1 MSIQVAAVR
10 HCYVEMNK
18 QWAEYRYSRIT
29 LIGFFPQDK
38 WTALSSQDWVDLFM
52 LEVSMMIEFQVNEG
66 MTAEKQDR

>member
-1 MSIQVAAVR
+1 
-10 HCYVEMNK
+10 MNK

-29 LIGFFPQDK
+29 LIGFFPQDM

-52 LEVSMMIEFQVNEG
+52 LEVSMMTEFQVNEG